1 VGALTL
7 TSPFLLMIYYRRLI
21 AHASVRYSS
30 LTQVASHP
38 FFTVI
43 KWDNLRSVHAPF
55 IPEINSEI
63 DTVYY
68 DDFTSPD
75 DMEKYAEVLEKQRN
89 VEQVEEKDEPINRGV
104 WVGFTFGKNGPGPKA
119 NFIGSNDD
127 GSLATIF

>member
-1 VGALTL
+1 
-7 TSPFLLMIYYRRLI
+7 MIYYRRLI

-43 KWDNLRSVHAPF
+43 KWDNLRSVRAPF
-55 IPEINSEI
+55 IPTLNSEDDNI
-63 DTVYY
+63 YY
-68 DDFTSPD
+68 DDFTSSD

-89 VEQVEEKDEPINRGV
+89 VEQVEETDEPINRGV
-104 WVGFTFGKNGPGPKA
+104 WVGFTFGKNGPGPKTD
-119 NFIGSNDD
+119 FIGSNDD